1 MTCVFPEPIMWFLVP
16 LDTKE
21 ASREG
26 KMSHGLMLKYEP
38 TNFKNKLEKRYVESC
53 VVILHNNS
61 HR

>member
-1 MTCVFPEPIMWFLVP
+1 MWFLVP
-16 LDTKE
+16 LDTKG

-61 HR
+61 YR